1 MQESKTRITAS
12 IAFALSTLC
21 VMASPSSS
29 QARLAR
35 EVQFGKIETPV
46 DVPLIRQSTSTNCG
60 LASLAML
67 LTYFSESPVSLAQL
81 EQTGALLH
89 HDSANRR
96 SRDGYSVGEL
106 QALARTYGVSLS
118 TERVTSLKLRRLQYP
133 LLAWI
138 DLGGN
143 GHFTVVQSLSDTNV
157 VLADPTRGYLKLG
170 PATWSRLWLKGP
182 TGIVL
187 YVSGKTP

>member
-1 MQESKTRITAS
+1 
-12 IAFALSTLC
+12 
-21 VMASPSSS
+21 MASPSSS
-29 QARLAR
+29 QARLAK

-89 HDSANRR
+89 YDSANRR

-106 QALARTYGVSLS
+106 QALARAYGVSLS
-118 TERVTSLKLRRLQYP
+118 TERVTSPKLRRLQYP

-143 GHFTVVQSLSDTNV
+143 GHFTVVQSLSDTKV

-187 YVSGKTP
+187 YVSGKSP

>member
-1 MQESKTRITAS
+1 
-12 IAFALSTLC
+12 
-21 VMASPSSS
+21 MASPSSS
-29 QARLAR
+29 QARLAK

-67 LTYFSESPVSLAQL
+67 LTYLSESPVSLAQL

-89 HDSANRR
+89 HDSAIRR
-96 SRDGYSVGEL
+96 SKDGYSVGEL
-106 QALARTYGVSLS
+106 QALARAYGVSLS

-143 GHFTVVQSLSDTNV
+143 GHFTVVQSLSDTKV

-187 YVSGKTP
+187 HVSGKYP

>member
-1 MQESKTRITAS
+1 
-12 IAFALSTLC
+12 
-21 VMASPSSS
+21 MASPSSS
-29 QARLAR
+29 QVPLAK
-35 EVQFGKIETPV
+35 EVQFGNIEAPV

-60 LASLAML
+60 LASLAMV
-67 LTYFSESPVSLAQL
+67 LTYFSESSVSLAQL

-89 HDSANRR
+89 HQSANRR

-106 QALARTYGVSLS
+106 QALARAYAYGVSLS
-118 TERVTSLKLRRLQYP
+118 TERVTSRKLRRLQYP

-143 GHFTVVQSLSDTNV
+143 GHFTVVQSLSDTEV

-187 YVSGKTP
+187 HVSGKYP

>member
-1 MQESKTRITAS
+1 MQESKARITAS
-12 IAFALSTLC
+12 IAFALGTLC
-21 VMASPSSS
+21 VMVSPSSS
-29 QARLAR
+29 QARLAK
-35 EVQFGKIETPV
+35 EVQFGNIESPV
-46 DVPLIRQSTSTNCG
+46 DVPLIRQSTPTNCG

-89 HDSANRR
+89 HDSANSR
-96 SRDGYSVGEL
+96 SRDGYAVGEL
-106 QALARTYGVSLS
+106 QALARAYGVSLS
-118 TERVTSLKLRRLQYP
+118 TERVTSLELRTLQYP

-138 DLGGN
+138 DLGVN
-143 GHFTVVQSLSDTNV
+143 GHFTVVQSLNDTKV
-157 VLADPTRGYLKLG
+157 VLADPTRGYVKLG

-187 YVSGKTP
+187 YVSGKGP